1 MIQINTIENYLQLFE
16 GPGWE
21 KNSSGNGYS
30 CRASPDI
37 GKGNV
42 KIYGDT
48 KRFYYIKTD
57 FCYATDNVFLFSVE
71 EPYIEISNN
80 FEDAVTLDG
89 TGIKNL
95 IAGRGLNCHINLGNL
110 KISRFFPAGTRFW
123 KKSLVVR
130 EQFLREQMPGFIEE
144 KMFDMAGAIRSGGIA
159 DPRIA
164 LLFKQLS
171 AFSLNASYGQAYLT
185 GKVYEAVAL
194 LQDKVNQVQWAKST
208 LSPIEV
214 DRLKKVISYIKK
226 HYDKSLSIENLTKQF
241 NLNRNKMQVGFHA
254 LTGYTVHECLL
265 NIRVQEA
272 MTLLS
277 TSDRAIPEIAKI
289 VGFSSA
295 KSLYD
300 AFFKFLGIPP
310 NQLRKAMRK

>member
-1 MIQINTIENYLQLFE
+1 MIQINTIEDYLQLFE

-21 KNSSGNGYS
+21 KTCSGNGYS
-30 CRASPDI
+30 CRAGPDI
-37 GKGNV
+37 GKGGV

-48 KRFYYIKTD
+48 KSFYYIKTD
-57 FCYATDNVFLFSVE
+57 FCYAADTVCLFSVE

-89 TGIKNL
+89 TGAKNL

-110 KISRFFPAGTRFW
+110 KVSQFFPAGTRFW
-123 KKSLVVR
+123 KKALVVR
-130 EQFLREQMPGFIEE
+130 EQFLREQMPAFIEE
-144 KMFDMAGAIRSGGIA
+144 EMFDMAGAIRSGGIA

-164 LLFKQLS
+164 VLFKQLG
-171 AFSLNASYGQAYLT
+171 AFPLNAGYGQAYLT

-194 LQDKVNQVQWAKST
+194 LQDKANQVQWAKST
-208 LSPIEV
+208 LSPAEV
-214 DRLKKVISYIKK
+214 DRLKKAISFIKK
-226 HYDKSLSIENLTKQF
+226 HYNKPLGIADLTKQF
-241 NLNRNKMQVGFHA
+241 ELNRNKLQVGFHA

-272 MTLLS
+272 MTLLA
-277 TSDRAIPEIAKI
+277 TSDETIPGIAKS
-289 VGFSSA
+289 VGFNSA

-300 AFFKFLGIPP
+300 AFCKFLGIPP
-310 NQLRKAMRK
+310 NYLRKAMRK

>member
-1 MIQINTIENYLQLFE
+1 MIQINTIEDYLQLFE

-21 KNSSGNGYS
+21 KTRSGNGYS
-30 CRASPDI
+30 CRAGPDI
-37 GKGNV
+37 GKGGV

-57 FCYATDNVFLFSVE
+57 FCYAADHVCLFSVE

-80 FEDAVTLDG
+80 WEDAVTLDG
-89 TGIKNL
+89 TGVKNL

-110 KISRFFPAGTRFW
+110 KVSHFFPAGTRFW
-123 KKSLVVR
+123 KEALVVR
-130 EQFLREQMPGFIEE
+130 EQFLQEQMPTFIEE
-144 KMFDMAGAIRSGGIA
+144 KLFDMAGAIRSGGIA

-164 LLFKQLS
+164 VLFKQLG
-171 AFSLNASYGQAYLT
+171 AFPLNAGYGQAYLA
-185 GKVYEAVAL
+185 GKVYEAMAL
-194 LQDKVNQVQWAKST
+194 LQDKANQVQWDKAT
-208 LSPIEV
+208 LSPAEV
-214 DRLKKVISYIKK
+214 NRLKKAISFIKK
-226 HYDKSLSIENLTKQF
+226 HYNKPLVIADLTQQF
-241 NLNRNKMQVGFHA
+241 ELNRNKLQMGFHV

-272 MTLLS
+272 MTLLA
-277 TSDRAIPEIAKI
+277 TSDGTIPEIANS
-289 VGFSSA
+289 VGFNSA

-310 NQLRKAMRK
+310 NYLRKAMRK